1 MGWIMADGINSERKV
16 FISPEKIPLGSAYV
30 PKDYVTSGSII
41 QKWQSDAVPMTVS
54 MAAVSPG
61 GKIVMISNSRELF
74 EDYKIPMV
82 SKTVRQ
88 MPGVILS
95 GLRDFIEP
103 YDYLSQ
109 FAANVA
115 QTGLKPVAKAVL
127 PSAFGKNP
135 QGEQSKLISFFRSHS
150 VNINVQMEIANVI
163 CKGMM
168 VKFRG
173 VKNGKEI
180 TVLAGMDYMGL
191 EVYDALGGA
200 QRLQAMMNPLGAI
213 GSLFG
218 GGIQEQPSGPRMQ
231 HGPGGKIPFGHAAQ
245 YGKQVD
251 VIQWGCNRS
260 YIAIMPK
267 EDEGEGAGAFLGFV
281 STLIPDENLSK
292 EYDSLVDQ
300 MYRRR
305 LMEAQGYAAQAQQAQ
320 INLMQSQRNLQQTLA
335 RNSAEMSAGIMDS
348 WNKKMASDS
357 RISANYSEAIRGVN
371 TYTGLD
377 GRPVEVSVVADHVY
391 QNRYGE
397 TFGVSGPALD
407 PELTNRINWTE
418 I

>member
-1 MGWIMADGINSERKV
+1 MGNDINAERKS
-16 FISPEKIPLGSAYV
+16 FISPEKIRLGSAYL

-54 MAAVSPG
+54 MAGVSPD
-61 GKIVMISNSRELF
+61 GKIILVSNSREMF
-74 EDYKIPMV
+74 EDYRIPMV
-82 SKTVRQ
+82 RDTVQ
-88 MPGVILS
+88 KMPGVIKS
-95 GLRDFIEP
+95 SLRDFIDP
-103 YDYLSQ
+103 YAYLSQ
-109 FAANVA
+109 FAANFA
-115 QTGLKPVAKAVL
+115 GTGLKPVAKALL
-127 PSAFGKNP
+127 PSRFGKEP
-135 QGEQSKLISFFRSHS
+135 RAALAKLTSYFRSHAI
-150 VNINVQMEIANVI
+150 NINVQMEIANSI

-168 VKFRG
+168 VKYRG

-180 TVLAGMDYMGL
+180 TVLAGMDYQGL

-200 QRLQAMMNPLGAI
+200 QRIQNMMNPFGAF

-218 GGIQEQPSGPRMQ
+218 MGAQQTPPQQQRQTNGP
-231 HGPGGKIPFGHAAQ
+231 IPFGHAAE
-245 YGKQVD
+245 YGRQVD
-251 VIQWGCNRS
+251 VIQWGCERS
-260 YIAIMPK
+260 YIAVIPK
-267 EDEGEGAGAFLGFV
+267 DREGEGAGAFLGFV
-281 STLIPDENLSK
+281 STLMPDEKLEQEYNNLV
-292 EYDSLVDQ
+292 EQ

-348 WNKKMASDS
+348 WDKKMASDS

-391 QNRYGE
+391 QNRYGD

-407 PELTNRINWTE
+407 PELTNRIDWTE
-418 I
+418 L